1 MKINTPS
8 CPSTVAV
15 TPDAATLSV
24 LFPPVEDDK
33 LDGTGDIDALRSMN
47 LHYGINKVVN
57 YGLHDEDGGKTMN
70 PFFVTDTGF
79 LRARIVQNGAALK
92 GDTIYHDANVVNW
105 DDLGDM
111 NITSLFSQSN
121 IVVVTNKILSS
132 TLHFVPNG
140 RPRIVTASS

>member
-1 MKINTPS
+1 MAGVGKLMQTM
-8 CPSTVAV
+8 TKY
-15 TPDAATLSV
+15 AADDMVNITLRDITAIAQTQESLSV
-24 LFPPVEDDK
+24 KEWSNDGWEDDK

-105 DDLGDM
+105 DDLG
-111 NITSLFSQSN
+111 I
-121 IVVVTNKILSS
+121 
-132 TLHFVPNG
+132 
-140 RPRIVTASS
+140 